1 MGEHL
6 TLANY
11 ADVARDEYFHVIF
24 ARTFGMAV
32 LVTLI
37 CIAIGVPE
45 AYVLSR
51 LSERWRAVSIVIV
64 LGPMLISVV
73 VRTLGWAVLLGN
85 EGVINKLLLATGLV
99 AEPVQADVHLHRR
112 RRSRWCTCWCRSWCW
127 RCGPR
132 CKSSTPPPSRPRSRS
147 APGCPTVLR
156 RIVFPQVIPGVLSG
170 GLIVFSLAAS
180 AFATPA
186 IIGGRRLKV
195 VPDHDLRR
203 IPGQPELAAGRGA
216 RRDAAGHRAGR
227 LAGHEP
233 LHRAPLQAGV
243 PVKRTPLPLLVFHWL
258 FGAFML
264 APLVMVALVSFTD
277 KGYIALPFDGAS
289 WRWYRAILDNRD
301 FVDAFWRSL
310 ALATVS
316 RHARHA
322 ARDSRGHGHRVE
334 PLRRAAR
341 RCWACC
347 CRR

>member
-1 MGEHL
+1 MTSRAVLLPYWLTAPGVLAMLAFVALPLVITLSLSFYPFLPGGGVGDHL

-85 EGVINKLLLATGLV
+85 EGVINKLLLLTGLV
-99 AEPVQADVHLHRR
+99 TEPVKLLFTFTGIVIALVHVLVPFMVLAVWASLQKLDATTEQAAQSL
-112 RRSRWCTCWCRSWCW
+112 
-127 RCGPR
+127 G
-132 CKSSTPPPSRPRSRS
+132 
-147 APGCPTVLR
+147 AGLPTVLR

-170 GLIVFSLAAS
+170 GRIVFSLAAS

-195 VPDHDLRR
+195 VPTTIYDEFLGNLNW
-203 IPGQPELAAGRGA
+203 PLGA
-216 RRDAAGHRAGR
+216 
-227 LAGHEP
+227 
-233 LHRAPLQAGV
+233 
-243 PVKRTPLPLLVFHWL
+243 
-258 FGAFML
+258 
-264 APLVMVALVSFTD
+264 
-277 KGYIALPFDGAS
+277 
-289 WRWYRAILDNRD
+289 
-301 FVDAFWRSL
+301 
-310 ALATVS
+310 ALAVILLAIVLTVS
-316 RHARHA
+316 LGMNRFIERHYRQ
-322 ARDSRGHGHRVE
+322 VFQ
-334 PLRRAAR
+334 
-341 RCWACC
+341 
-347 CRR
+347 